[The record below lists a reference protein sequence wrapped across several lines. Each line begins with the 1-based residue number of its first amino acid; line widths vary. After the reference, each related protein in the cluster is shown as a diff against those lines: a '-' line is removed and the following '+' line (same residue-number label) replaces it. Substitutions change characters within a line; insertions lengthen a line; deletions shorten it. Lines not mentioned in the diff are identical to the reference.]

1 METYGYE
8 MEELLPV
15 VAALGEKYTGY
26 EHSSVTYEKAQM
38 LMEAVLYC
46 IGEYEGTSLQEEREE
61 ARGQEEKGALLLK
74 NKKISAQEAFGKGQD
89 LVTEK
94 VNKLRR
100 LYNELIPG
108 FWDYGLICLGDTVR
122 KGIPSFFLN
131 YDVRFAPQET
141 LLTLDYPVLKDL
153 GGRTGVDAV
162 WEYMMCIAVE
172 QRFLGK
178 LPASLVREMLMAYHE
193 EYEGLI
199 ENLCSIL
206 LAGILAR
213 IMTEYPSGADNVS
226 DSHGPGKGQHASP
239 GCPYAW
245 KKQQA
250 LALLLEKTLKEKL
263 DCDEEIMDY
272 LGYAIPDTVRRAL
285 AYADSGNRF

>member
-1 METYGYE
+1 M
-8 MEELLPV
+8 
-15 VAALGEKYTGY
+15 
-26 EHSSVTYEKAQM
+26 
-38 LMEAVLYC
+38 
-46 IGEYEGTSLQEEREE
+46 
-61 ARGQEEKGALLLK
+61 K
-74 NKKISAQEAFGKGQD
+74 NKKISAQEAFGKGQE

-226 DSHGPGKGQHASP
+226 DSHGPGNGQHASP
-239 GCPYAW
+239 GCPYDW

-263 DCDEEIMDY
+263 DCDEKIMDY

>member
-1 METYGYE
+1 M
-8 MEELLPV
+8 
-15 VAALGEKYTGY
+15 
-26 EHSSVTYEKAQM
+26 
-38 LMEAVLYC
+38 
-46 IGEYEGTSLQEEREE
+46 
-61 ARGQEEKGALLLK
+61 
-74 NKKISAQEAFGKGQD
+74 
-89 LVTEK
+89 
-94 VNKLRR
+94 
-100 LYNELIPG
+100 
-108 FWDYGLICLGDTVR
+108 
-122 KGIPSFFLN
+122 
-131 YDVRFAPQET
+131 
-141 LLTLDYPVLKDL
+141 TLDYPVLKDL

-226 DSHGPGKGQHASP
+226 DSHGPGNGQHASP
-239 GCPYAW
+239 GCPYDW

-263 DCDEEIMDY
+263 DCDEKIMDY
-272 LGYAIPDTVRRAL
+272 LGYAIPDTG
-285 AYADSGNRF
+285 SGICRFRKSVLGAKEHPLRFFDYQKVAGDKDNIRPKPGCDFCKKDACLSDEHGQENGGHGSHDKFRNA